1 MRERTYNV
9 SLGAV
14 DDLRDA
20 DRRPEP
26 RSFWSRLLH
35 WHVKEWL
42 VVIGA
47 AGAVGLVLIN
57 ALVLQPG
64 PHPAPMFG
72 NSPAAEVVA
81 PVELPRPRPTG
92 NRVELPA
99 QPATPAAP
107 AAPVARSRAE
117 IVADIQRELA
127 QRGFYNG
134 VADGIYGPKTDSAIR
149 DFEHA
154 AGLKPST
161 EPNESLLRA
170 IARSN
175 IKAPPKSA
183 ARDSIAELLAPS
195 KRIVAV
201 QRALADYGFGQI
213 RPTGAYD
220 PATRAAIEEFERYR
234 KLPVTG
240 QLSERVVREL
250 AAVTGRPLE

>member
-1 MRERTYNV
+1 MRERSYNV

-14 DDLRDA
+14 DDPRYL
-20 DRRPEP
+20 DRRSAS

-42 VVIGA
+42 LVIGA
-47 AGAVGLVLIN
+47 TAAVSLVLIN
-57 ALVLQPG
+57 ALLLQTG
-64 PHPAPMFG
+64 PHPAPLFAD
-72 NSPAAEVVA
+72 SPAPGAAA
-81 PVELPRPRPTG
+81 PVALPRPRPAA
-92 NRVELPA
+92 NRLDLPA
-99 QPATPAAP
+99 PPAAP
-107 AAPVARSRAE
+107 AAPAASARARAE
-117 IVADIQRELA
+117 IVTDIQRELA
-127 QRGFYNG
+127 QRGFYDG
-134 VADGIYGPKTDSAIR
+134 APDGIYGPRTDIAVR

-161 EPNESLLRA
+161 EPNEALLRA
-170 IARSN
+170 IVRSN
-175 IKAPPKSA
+175 IKAPPKPG
-183 ARDSIAELLAPS
+183 ARDPIADLLAPS

-234 KLPVTG
+234 RLPVTG

-250 AAVTGRPLE
+250 AVVTGRPLE